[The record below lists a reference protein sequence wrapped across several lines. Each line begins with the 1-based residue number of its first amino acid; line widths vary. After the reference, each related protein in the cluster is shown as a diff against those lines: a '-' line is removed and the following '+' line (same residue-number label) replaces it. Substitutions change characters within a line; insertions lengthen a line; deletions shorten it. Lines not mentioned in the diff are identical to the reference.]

1 MNAAPQSSSA
11 VPLSAALRS
20 FAAQWQTRTADPLSA
35 VRERAMQ
42 RFLELGLPTSR
53 DETWRYT
60 NLRTLAAQSFVD
72 APRRPR
78 GGTLPHPAPSLLGDS
93 GGAAPL
99 LMINGYPSLPGAGGA
114 IEGMEIHSLRELAR
128 VDPG

>member
-1 MNAAPQSSSA
+1 MSGALQSPAALPMST
-11 VPLSAALRS
+11 ALRS
-20 FAAQWQTRTADPLSA
+20 FAAQWRPRSPDSRSA

-42 RFLELGLPTSR
+42 RFLEPGLPTSR

-72 APRRPR
+72 APRQPR
-78 GGTLPHPAPSLLGDS
+78 GGIGPDPAPSLLGDS

-99 LMINGYPSLPGAGGA
+99 VLVN
-114 IEGMEIHSLRELAR
+114 
-128 VDPG
+128 

>member
-1 MNAAPQSSSA
+1 MSGALQSPAALPMST
-11 VPLSAALRS
+11 ALRS
-20 FAAQWQTRTADPLSA
+20 FAAQWRTRSPDSLSA

-78 GGTLPHPAPSLLGDS
+78 GGTLPGPAPSLLGDL

-99 LMINGYPSLPGAGGA
+99 ALVNGYPTLPAAGGA
-114 IEGMEIHSLRELAR
+114 IEGMEIHSLRE
-128 VDPG
+128 